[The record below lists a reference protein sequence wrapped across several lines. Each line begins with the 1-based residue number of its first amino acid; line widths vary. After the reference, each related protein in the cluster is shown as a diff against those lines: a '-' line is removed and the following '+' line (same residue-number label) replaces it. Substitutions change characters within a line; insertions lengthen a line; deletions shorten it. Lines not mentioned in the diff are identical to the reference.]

1 VVRKATVQV
10 MDCGFLVGDSGC
22 LPVKQAVTG
31 DYYNL
36 TLRLLPVLQVEQVNL
51 IRPDP
56 DL

>member
-10 MDCGFLVGDSGC
+10 MDCGFLVGGSGC
-22 LPVKQAVTG
+22 LPVKQAITGNNYG
-31 DYYNL
+31 DYYDD
-36 TLRLLPVLQVEQVNL
+36 LPVKQVEQVNL